1 MTRTLEEFMEGAEPG
16 PKNSRRRSRK
26 GLRGRKGI
34 RSGRAGRRGDR
45 RFVAMMVIAAVG
57 LGLVLYPQAADWFSS
72 ISHNSQL
79 SGYSQEVEKL
89 EPSARTKVLDRA
101 REYNHRIP
109 QGQLRDPYSPQA
121 PALLGGQ
128 LSDYQRQLNV
138 ANDEVIGRFR
148 YPAVKID
155 LPIFHGT
162 SDEVLAKG
170 VGHLYGSSLPVGGPG
185 THSVLTSHSG
195 IPNAELFN
203 PLHSAKTGD
212 IFSTEVMDHTFLYR
226 VNRIEV
232 VNPDDI
238 SSLKVIA
245 GEDSITLVTCTPIG
259 VNSHRLL
266 VHASRIADIPKDAP
280 EQKTLAGRQTVVEF
294 PFWAVYFIGGL
305 LAFYLAFRL
314 WNRRPSR

>member
-1 MTRTLEEFMEGAEPG
+1 MTQTLKEFMEGSETG
-16 PKNSRRRSRK
+16 PKHDQPRRPRK
-26 GLRGRKGI
+26 ALRGRTSI
-34 RSGRAGRRGDR
+34 LRGRIDR
-45 RFVAMMVIAAVG
+45 RFVTMMVIAAIG

-72 ISHNSQL
+72 ISHNSKL
-79 SGYSQEVEKL
+79 SGYAQEVEQL

-101 REYNHRIP
+101 REYNSRIP
-109 QGQLRDPYSPQA
+109 TGQLRDPYSAHA
-121 PALLGGQ
+121 PATALEGQ
-128 LSDYQRQLNV
+128 LKDYQSQLNV

-148 YPAVKID
+148 YPSVKID

-162 SDEVLAKG
+162 SDDVLAKG

-203 PLHSAKTGD
+203 PLHSSKTGD

-232 VNPDDI
+232 VKPDDI
-238 SSLKVIA
+238 SSLKITP
-245 GEDSITLVTCTPIG
+245 GQDSITLITCTPIG

-266 VHASRIADIPKDAP
+266 VHASRIADLPKDAP
-280 EQKTLAGRQTVVEF
+280 EQKTLAGRQANIGF
-294 PFWAVYFIGGL
+294 PFWIVYFIGGL
-305 LAFYLAFRL
+305 LTFYLASRA
-314 WNRRPSR
+314 WNRRRSR

>member
-1 MTRTLEEFMEGAEPG
+1 MPQTLKEFMEGSETG
-16 PKNSRRRSRK
+16 PDGGRRRPRK
-26 GLRGRKGI
+26 GTRGRTNI
-34 RSGRAGRRGDR
+34 RRGHADR
-45 RFVAMMVIAAVG
+45 RFVTMMVVAAIG

-72 ISHNSQL
+72 ISHNNQL
-79 SGYSQEVEKL
+79 SGYAQEVEQL

-101 REYNHRIP
+101 REYNSRIP
-109 QGQLRDPYSPQA
+109 AGQLRDPYSAHAPA
-121 PALLGGQ
+121 PALEGQ
-128 LSDYQRQLNV
+128 LRDYQSQLNV

-148 YPAVKID
+148 YPSLNID

-162 SDEVLAKG
+162 SDDVLAKG

-212 IFSTEVMDHTFLYR
+212 IFSTEVMDHTFLYK
-226 VNRIEV
+226 VDRIEV
-232 VNPDDI
+232 VKPDDI
-238 SSLKVIA
+238 SSLKIIP
-245 GEDSITLVTCTPIG
+245 GQDSVTLVTCTPIG

-280 EQKTLAGRQTVVEF
+280 EQKTLAGRQSNIGF
-294 PFWAVYFIGGL
+294 PFWVVYFIGGL
-305 LAFYLAFRL
+305 LAFYLASRA

>member
-1 MTRTLEEFMEGAEPG
+1 MTQTLKEFMEGSEPG
-16 PKNSRRRSRK
+16 PEGPPRRHRARRPAAGSKR
-26 GLRGRKGI
+26 I
-34 RSGRAGRRGDR
+34 RSGLADR
-45 RFVAMMVIAAVG
+45 RLFTMMVIAAIG

-72 ISHNSQL
+72 ISHRSQL
-79 SGYSQEVEKL
+79 SGYAQEVEQL

-101 REYNHRIP
+101 REYNSRIP
-109 QGQLRDPYSPQA
+109 GGQLRDPYSAQA
-121 PALLGGQ
+121 PMPALEGQ
-128 LSDYQRQLNV
+128 LRDYQSQLNV
-138 ANDEVIGRFR
+138 ANDDVIGRFR
-148 YPAVKID
+148 YPSLNID

-162 SDEVLAKG
+162 SDDVLAKG

-203 PLHSAKTGD
+203 PLHGAKTGD
-212 IFSTEVMDHTFLYR
+212 IFSTDVMDHTFLYK

-232 VNPDDI
+232 VKPDDI
-238 SSLKVIA
+238 SSLKITA

-280 EQKTLAGRQTVVEF
+280 EQKTLAGRQADIGF
-294 PFWAVYFIGGL
+294 PYWIAYFVGGL
-305 LAFYLAFRL
+305 LAFYLAFL
-314 WNRRPSR
+314 AWNRRRSR

>member
-1 MTRTLEEFMEGAEPG
+1 MTQTLKEFMEGSEPG
-16 PKNSRRRSRK
+16 PEDPPRRQRARRPAAGSKR
-26 GLRGRKGI
+26 I
-34 RSGRAGRRGDR
+34 RSGLADR
-45 RFVAMMVIAAVG
+45 RLVMTMIIAAIG

-72 ISHNSQL
+72 ISHSRQL
-79 SGYSQEVEKL
+79 SGYAQEVEQL

-101 REYNHRIP
+101 REYNSRIP
-109 QGQLRDPYSPQA
+109 GGQLRDPYSAQVPL
-121 PALLGGQ
+121 PALEGQ
-128 LSDYQRQLNV
+128 LRDYQSQLNV
-138 ANDEVIGRFR
+138 ANDVIGRFR
-148 YPAVKID
+148 YLSQNVD

-162 SDEVLAKG
+162 SDDVLAKG

-212 IFSTEVMDHTFLYR
+212 IFSTEVMDHTFLYK
-226 VNRIEV
+226 VDRIEV
-232 VNPDDI
+232 VKPDDI
-238 SSLKVIA
+238 SSLKITA

-280 EQKTLAGRQTVVEF
+280 EQKTLAGRQTNIGF
-294 PFWAVYFIGGL
+294 PFWIVYFVCGL
-305 LAFYLAFRL
+305 LAFYLASL
-314 WNRRPSR
+314 AWNRRRSR

>member
-1 MTRTLEEFMEGAEPG
+1 MMA
-16 PKNSRRRSRK
+16 
-26 GLRGRKGI
+26 
-34 RSGRAGRRGDR
+34 
-45 RFVAMMVIAAVG
+45 VAAIG

-72 ISHNSQL
+72 ISHNSKL
-79 SGYSQEVEKL
+79 SGYAQEVEQL

-101 REYNHRIP
+101 REYNFRIP
-109 QGQLRDPYSPQA
+109 QGQLRDPYSPHA
-121 PALLGGQ
+121 PASSVGGQ
-128 LSDYQRQLNV
+128 LADYQSQLGATNE
-138 ANDEVIGRFR
+138 EVIGRFR
-148 YPAVKID
+148 YPSVKID
-155 LPIFHGT
+155 LPIFRGT

-195 IPNAELFN
+195 LPNAELFN

-212 IFSTEVMDHTFLYR
+212 TFSTEVMDHTFLYR

-232 VNPDDI
+232 VKPDDI
-238 SSLKVIA
+238 SSLKIIA

-280 EQKTLAGRQTVVEF
+280 EQKTLEGRQTNVEF

-305 LAFYLAFRL
+305 LAFYLASRT
-314 WNRRPSR
+314 WKRRPSR

>member
-1 MTRTLEEFMEGAEPG
+1 MTQTLEEFMEGPETAPKDHPG
-16 PKNSRRRSRK
+16 RPRKALRRRTSMW
-26 GLRGRKGI
+26 RGR
-34 RSGRAGRRGDR
+34 ADR
-45 RFVAMMVIAAVG
+45 RFVTMMVIAAVG

-79 SGYSQEVEKL
+79 SGYAQEVDQL

-101 REYNHRIP
+101 REYNSRIP
-109 QGQLRDPYSPQA
+109 AGQLRDPYSPHA
-121 PALLGGQ
+121 PATALEGRLK
-128 LSDYQRQLNV
+128 DYQSQLNV

-148 YPAVKID
+148 YPSVKID

-212 IFSTEVMDHTFLYR
+212 IFSTEVMDHTFLYK

-232 VNPDDI
+232 VKPDDI
-238 SSLKVIA
+238 SSLKITP
-245 GEDSITLVTCTPIG
+245 GQDSVTLITCTPIG

-266 VHASRIADIPKDAP
+266 VHASRITDIPKDAP
-280 EQKTLAGRQTVVEF
+280 EQKTLAGRQSNIGF
-294 PFWAVYFIGGL
+294 PFWAAYFVGGL
-305 LAFYLAFRL
+305 LVFYSASRA
-314 WNRRPSR
+314 WNRRRNR